1 MANGDLFNVGDF
13 KFDVF
18 KEYNN
23 YCLYL
28 SHYYKAKHVDIIII
42 PTESKPSGSKTAP
55 ERRKV
60 LHLLHINNLLL
71 VVLLNTQQSLCP
83 LIILVSCVCAVLKVA
98 GKNNR
103 KIMSIKTIIYNKRVL
118 KNIPPV
124 FNYGS

>member
-18 KEYNN
+18 KYYNN
-23 YCLYL
+23 YLYLYL

-71 VVLLNTQQSLCP
+71 VVLLNTQQSLP
-83 LIILVSCVCAVLKVA
+83 FD
-98 GKNNR
+98 
-103 KIMSIKTIIYNKRVL
+103 
-118 KNIPPV
+118 NISV
-124 FNYGS
+124 MCLCCFEGCW